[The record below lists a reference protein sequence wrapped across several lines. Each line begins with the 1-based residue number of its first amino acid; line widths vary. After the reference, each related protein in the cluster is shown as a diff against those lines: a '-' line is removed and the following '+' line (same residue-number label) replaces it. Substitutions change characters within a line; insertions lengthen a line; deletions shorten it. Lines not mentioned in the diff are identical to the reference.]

1 VIEPSIALLAC
12 VGRRKQCGALVVLD
26 RIDFSMRAGEA
37 VGIVGPNSPG
47 ETALLKCRLSKGA
60 VCMRGIDVGDHTAPR
75 FRSAG
80 IVRSHQAPHPCG
92 GANGFENVFVAATNG
107 AGDNGAAVPIRC
119 LSACRDRAE
128 PWQCSSTCRKWVAY
142 SAKSLQKR

>member
-37 VGIVGPNSPG
+37 VGIVGPNPG

-60 VCMRGIDVGDHTAPR
+60 V
-75 FRSAG
+75 
-80 IVRSHQAPHPCG
+80 
-92 GANGFENVFVAATNG
+92 
-107 AGDNGAAVPIRC
+107 
-119 LSACRDRAE
+119 
-128 PWQCSSTCRKWVAY
+128 
-142 SAKSLQKR
+142 